1 MLIEL
6 KSINFKY
13 ICKAIDYIYCY
24 NQKII
29 LKKRRMKN
37 KSRNFLFAVFAIML
51 SGWAQNSVAQNA
63 NAEEIYPGIEFKMN
77 KVQEPKIPN
86 NSVNIKDF
94 GAVNGGYV
102 LNTKA
107 FADAIDAVS
116 KKGGGKVIIPA
127 GIWLTGPIILKSN
140 LELHAERGAL
150 IKFSPDKSL
159 YPLVETSFEGL
170 NTWRCI
176 SPIYGKNLEN
186 VAFTGSGVWDGS
198 GEVWRQV
205 KKAKLTESQW
215 KKFVASGGV
224 VNESK
229 TSWYPSEV
237 FMNASEGADQ
247 NVRLDLKTKED
258 FEKIH
263 DFLRPVLVSIQNS
276 KRVLFDGPVF
286 QNSPAWN
293 IHPLMIEDLIVRNVT
308 VRNPWFS
315 QNGDGLDVES
325 CKNVLVENSSFDV
338 GDDAI
343 CIKSGKDKDGR
354 DRKKPCENIII
365 RNNIVY
371 HGHGG
376 VTVGSEMSSGV
387 KNMHVSNCSFMGTD
401 VGLRF
406 KSNRGRGG
414 VVENI
419 FISDIYMTDI
429 PSQAISFDLYYGGKS
444 IAETLEEG
452 GAKIANKALPVDEK
466 TPQFKNISMNN
477 ITIAGAQQAVF
488 LQGLPEMNLENIS
501 ISNLIAKAD
510 KGVTI
515 IDGNGIKISDAKFDI
530 KDSNVFTI
538 YNVKN
543 SSLKNVEIN
552 STSPK
557 AVTINGEG
565 CQNIDLTSSSN
576 LSKKIFIGETVPKKA
591 VKL

>member
-1 MLIEL
+1 M
-6 KSINFKY
+6 KTKQIN
-13 ICKAIDYIYCY
+13 
-24 NQKII
+24 
-29 LKKRRMKN
+29 L
-37 KSRNFLFAVFAIML
+37 LGLLAVFLATCFSQDI
-51 SGWAQNSVAQNA
+51 SAQKSKSNETYA
-63 NAEEIYPGIEFKMN
+63 GIEFKMS

-116 KKGGGKVIIPA
+116 KKGGGKVVIPP

-140 LELHAERGAL
+140 IELHAETGAL

-159 YPLVETSFEGL
+159 YPIIETSFEGL

-186 VAFTGSGVWDGS
+186 IAFTGSGVWDGS

-205 KKAKLTESQW
+205 KKSKLTDSQW

-224 VNESK
+224 LNEK
-229 TSWYPSEV
+229 KDSWYPSET
-237 FMNASEGADQ
+237 FMKAAVGADQ
-247 NVRLDLKTKED
+247 NVRLDLKTKEE
-258 FEKIH
+258 FEAIH
-263 DFLRPVLVSIQNS
+263 DFLRPVMVSIQNS

-308 VRNPWFS
+308 VRNPWYS

-325 CKNVLVENSSFDV
+325 CKNVLIENSSFDV

-354 DRKKPCENIII
+354 ERGVPCENIIV

-376 VTVGSEMSSGV
+376 VTVGSEMSGGV
-387 KNMHVSNCSFMGTD
+387 KNLHVSNCTFMGTD

-414 VVENI
+414 IVENI

-444 IAETLEEG
+444 IAETLAEG
-452 GAKIANKALPVDEK
+452 GNKINTKAMPVNEE
-466 TPQFKNISMNN
+466 TPQFKNISIKN
-477 ITIAGAQQAVF
+477 ITISGAYQAVF
-488 LQGLPEMNLENIS
+488 LQGLPEMNLENIE
-501 ISNLIAKAD
+501 ISNLIAKAE
-510 KGVTI
+510 KGFSI
-515 IDGNGIKISDAKFDI
+515 IDANGIKVTNAKLDI
-530 KDSNVFTI
+530 QDLTVFQI
-538 YNVKN
+538 YNGKN
-543 SSLKNVEIN
+543 MTLKDVQFS

-557 AVTINGEG
+557 AVTIDGAASEK
-565 CQNIDLTSSSN
+565 IELVSSKETDY
-576 LSKKIFIGETVPKKA
+576 SKKTTIGETVAKGA

>member
-1 MLIEL
+1 
-6 KSINFKY
+6 
-13 ICKAIDYIYCY
+13 
-24 NQKII
+24 
-29 LKKRRMKN
+29 MKN
-37 KSRNFLFAVFAIML
+37 KSRNFLLAAFTIML
-51 SGWAQNSVAQNA
+51 SVWSQNSTAQNA

-77 KVQEPKIPN
+77 KIQEPKIPN
-86 NSVNIKDF
+86 NVVNIKDF
-94 GAVNGGYV
+94 GAVNGGQV

-186 VAFTGSGVWDGS
+186 VAFTGNGVWDGS

-466 TPQFKNISMNN
+466 TPQFKNISMKN

-543 SSLKNVEIN
+543 SALKNVEIN

-557 AVTINGEG
+557 AISINGEG

>member
-1 MLIEL
+1 MKTITTNLFRILLAVLITCSSENMAAQ
-6 KSINFKY
+6 KS
-13 ICKAIDYIYCY
+13 
-24 NQKII
+24 
-29 LKKRRMKN
+29 
-37 KSRNFLFAVFAIML
+37 KSNETY
-51 SGWAQNSVAQNA
+51 QN
-63 NAEEIYPGIEFKMN
+63 IEFKMD
-77 KVQEPKIPN
+77 KVKEPLIPKN
-86 NSVNIKDF
+86 TVNIKDF

-116 KKGGGKVIIPA
+116 KKGGGKVVIPP

-140 LELHAERGAL
+140 LELHAETGAL
-150 IKFSPDKSL
+150 IKFSTDKSL

-186 VAFTGSGVWDGS
+186 IAFTGKGVWDGS

-205 KKAKLTESQW
+205 KKSKLTESQW

-224 VNESK
+224 LNEK
-229 TSWYPSEV
+229 KESWYPSET
-237 FMNASEGADQ
+237 FMKASIGADQ
-247 NVRLDLKTKED
+247 NVRLDLKTKEE
-258 FEKIH
+258 FEAIH

-276 KRVLFDGPVF
+276 KRVMFDGPVF

-325 CKNVLVENSSFDV
+325 CKNVIVENSSFDV

-354 DRKKPCENIII
+354 DRGIPCENIIVK
-365 RNNIVY
+365 NNIVY

-376 VTVGSEMSSGV
+376 VTVGSEMSGGV
-387 KNMHVSNCSFMGTD
+387 KNLHVSNCSFMGTD

-419 FISDIYMTDI
+419 FISDIYM
-429 PSQAISFDLYYGGKS
+429 
-444 IAETLEEG
+444 
-452 GAKIANKALPVDEK
+452 
-466 TPQFKNISMNN
+466 
-477 ITIAGAQQAVF
+477 
-488 LQGLPEMNLENIS
+488 GLHPTRGS
-501 ISNLIAKAD
+501 ARDCAA
-510 KGVTI
+510 T
-515 IDGNGIKISDAKFDI
+515 
-530 KDSNVFTI
+530 
-538 YNVKN
+538 
-543 SSLKNVEIN
+543 
-552 STSPK
+552 
-557 AVTINGEG
+557 
-565 CQNIDLTSSSN
+565 
-576 LSKKIFIGETVPKKA
+576 
-591 VKL
+591 

>member
-1 MLIEL
+1 M
-6 KSINFKY
+6 
-13 ICKAIDYIYCY
+13 
-24 NQKII
+24 KI
-29 LKKRRMKN
+29 
-37 KSRNFLFAVFAIML
+37 KSRNLLFIAFAVMIL
-51 SGWAQNSVAQNA
+51 SSPEISVAQNSNSDA
-63 NAEEIYPGIEFKMN
+63 TYEGIEFKMAIV
-77 KVQEPKIPN
+77 KEPVIPN

-94 GAVNGGYV
+94 GAVNGGQV
-102 LNTKA
+102 LNTEA
-107 FADAIDAVS
+107 FAKAIEAIT
-116 KKGGGKVIIPA
+116 KQGGGKVIIPP

-140 LELHAERGAL
+140 LELHAQAGAL

-186 VAFTGSGVWDGS
+186 VAFTGKGVWDGS

-205 KKAKLTESQW
+205 KRNKLTESQW

-224 VNESK
+224 VNK
-229 TSWYPSEV
+229 TQTSWYPSEV

-258 FEKIH
+258 FEPIH

-293 IHPLMIEDLIVRNVT
+293 LHPLMIEDLIVRNVS

-354 DRKKPCENIII
+354 DRKVPCENIII

-419 FISDIYMTDI
+419 FISDIFMTDI

-452 GAKIANKALPVDEK
+452 GTPVSNKMLPVDEK
-466 TPQFKNISMNN
+466 TPQFKNILMKN
-477 ITIAGAQQAVF
+477 ITISGAAQAVF
-488 LQGLPEMNLENIS
+488 LQGLPEMNLENIE
-501 ISNLIAKAD
+501 ISNLKAKAD
-510 KGVTI
+510 KGFTI
-515 IDGNGIKISDAKFDI
+515 IDANGIKITNADLDI
-530 KDSNVFTI
+530 KDSTVFTI
-538 YNVKN
+538 FNTKN
-543 SSLKNVEIN
+543 MSLKNVEFN

-557 AVTINGEG
+557 AVS
-565 CQNIDLTSSSN
+565 IDGPICEKIELVSSPTTDF
-576 LSKKIFIGETVPKKA
+576 SKRTLIGKAVAKKA

>member
-1 MLIEL
+1 
-6 KSINFKY
+6 
-13 ICKAIDYIYCY
+13 
-24 NQKII
+24 
-29 LKKRRMKN
+29 MKN
-37 KSRNFLFAVFAIML
+37 KLRNLLFAAFVVML
-51 SGWAQNSVAQNA
+51 SSWSQNSVAQNSNSNA
-63 NAEEIYPGIEFKMN
+63 NYEGIEFKMAIV
-77 KVQEPKIPN
+77 KEPVIPN

-94 GAVNGGYV
+94 GAVSGGDV
-102 LNTKA
+102 LNTEA
-107 FADAIDAVS
+107 FAKAIEAVS
-116 KKGGGKVIIPA
+116 KKGGGKVIIPP

-140 LELHAERGAL
+140 LELHAQTGAL

-176 SPIYGKNLEN
+176 SPLYGKNLEN
-186 VAFTGSGVWDGS
+186 VAFTGKGVWDGS

-205 KKAKLTESQW
+205 KKSKMTESQW
-215 KKFVASGGV
+215 KKVIASGGV
-224 VNESK
+224 LNESK

-237 FMNASEGADQ
+237 FMNASKGADQ

-293 IHPLMIEDLIVRNVT
+293 IHPLMVEDLIVRNVS

-343 CIKSGKDKDGR
+343 CIKSGKDQDGR
-354 DRKKPCENIII
+354 DRAVPCENIII

-387 KNMHVSNCSFMGTD
+387 KNMHVSNCTFMGTD

-419 FISDIYMTDI
+419 FISDIFMTDI
-429 PSQAISFDLYYGGKS
+429 PSQAISFNLYYGGKS

-452 GAKIANKALPVDEK
+452 GTPVVNKSVPVDEK
-466 TPQFKNISMNN
+466 TPQFKNISMKN
-477 ITIAGAQQAVF
+477 ITIAGANQAVF
-488 LQGLPEMNLENIS
+488 LQGLPEMNLENIE
-501 ISNLIAKAD
+501 ITNLKAKAD
-510 KGVTI
+510 KGFTI
-515 IDGNGIKISDAKFDI
+515 VDANGIKITNATLDI
-530 KDSNVFTI
+530 KDSAIFDVF
-538 YNVKN
+538 NVKN
-543 SSLKNVEIN
+543 MSVKNVDFN

-557 AVTINGEG
+557 AISINGEASAK
-565 CQNIDLTSSSN
+565 IELISSANTN
-576 LSKKIFIGETVPKKA
+576 LSKKTFIGKSVPKGA
-591 VKL
+591 VKF

>member
-1 MLIEL
+1 MAAQ
-6 KSINFKY
+6 KS
-13 ICKAIDYIYCY
+13 
-24 NQKII
+24 
-29 LKKRRMKN
+29 
-37 KSRNFLFAVFAIML
+37 KSNETY
-51 SGWAQNSVAQNA
+51 QN
-63 NAEEIYPGIEFKMN
+63 IEFKMD
-77 KVQEPKIPN
+77 KVKEPLIPKN
-86 NSVNIKDF
+86 TVNIKDF

-116 KKGGGKVIIPA
+116 KKGGGKVVIPP

-140 LELHAERGAL
+140 LELHAETGAL
-150 IKFSPDKSL
+150 IKFSTDKSL

-186 VAFTGSGVWDGS
+186 IAFTGKGVWDGS

-205 KKAKLTESQW
+205 KKSKLTESQW

-224 VNESK
+224 LNEK
-229 TSWYPSEV
+229 KESWYPSET
-237 FMNASEGADQ
+237 FMKASIGADQ
-247 NVRLDLKTKED
+247 NVRLDLKTKEE
-258 FEKIH
+258 FEAIH

-276 KRVLFDGPVF
+276 KRVMFDGPVF

-325 CKNVLVENSSFDV
+325 CKNVIVENSSFDV

-354 DRKKPCENIII
+354 DRGIPCENIIVK
-365 RNNIVY
+365 NNIVY

-376 VTVGSEMSSGV
+376 VTVGSEMSGGV
-387 KNMHVSNCSFMGTD
+387 KNLHVSNCSFMGTD

-444 IAETLEEG
+444 IAETLAEG
-452 GAKIANKALPVDEK
+452 GNTVSSKKVPVDEK
-466 TPQFKNISMNN
+466 TPQFKNISIKNV
-477 ITIAGAQQAVF
+477 TIAGAQQAVF
-488 LQGLPEMNLENIS
+488 LQGLPEMNLENIE
-501 ISNLIAKAD
+501 ITNLIAKAE
-510 KGVTI
+510 KGFSI
-515 IDGNGIKISDAKFDI
+515 IDANGIKITNAKLDI
-530 KDSNVFTI
+530 TTPNVIDI
-538 YNVKN
+538 YNGKN
-543 SSLKNVEIN
+543 ISLKNIEFN
-552 STSPK
+552 SASSK
-557 AVTINGEG
+557 AVTINGESTE
-565 CQNIDLTSSSN
+565 NVELVSSAN
-576 LSKKIFIGETVPKKA
+576 LDFSKKTTIGETVPKSA

>member
-1 MLIEL
+1 M
-6 KSINFKY
+6 KTKTINLL
-13 ICKAIDYIYCY
+13 CLALTVLMTSCS
-24 NQKII
+24 
-29 LKKRRMKN
+29 KN
-37 KSRNFLFAVFAIML
+37 IV
-51 SGWAQNSVAQNA
+51 AQNSKTN
-63 NAEEIYPGIEFKMN
+63 ETYKGIEFKMAIV
-77 KVQEPKIPN
+77 KEPIIPN
-86 NSVNIKDF
+86 NTVNIKDF
-94 GAVNGGYV
+94 GAVNGGTV

-107 FADAIDAVS
+107 FADAIAAVS
-116 KKGGGKVIIPA
+116 KKGGGKVIIPP

-140 LELHAERGAL
+140 LELHAETGAL

-176 SPIYGKNLEN
+176 SPIYGKNIEN
-186 VAFTGSGVWDGS
+186 VAFTGKGVWDGS

-205 KKAKLTESQW
+205 KKSKLTESQW

-224 VNESK
+224 LNDK
-229 TSWYPSEV
+229 KDSWYPSET
-237 FMNASEGADQ
+237 FMKASVGADQ

-258 FEKIH
+258 FEAIH

-293 IHPLMIEDLIVRNVT
+293 IHPLMIEDLIVRNIS

-315 QNGDGLDVES
+315 QNGDGIDVES

-354 DRKKPCENIII
+354 DRAIPCENIII

-419 FISDIYMTDI
+419 FISDIFMTDI

-444 IAETLEEG
+444 IAETLAEG
-452 GAKIANKALPVDEK
+452 GNTISTKIVPVNVE
-466 TPQFKNISMNN
+466 TPQFKNISIKN
-477 ITIAGAQQAVF
+477 ITIAGAYQAVF
-488 LQGLPEMNLENIS
+488 LQGLPEMNLQNIE

-510 KGVTI
+510 KGFSI
-515 IDGNGIKISDAKFDI
+515 IDANGIKLSNIKLDI
-530 KDSNVFTI
+530 KESNVFEI
-538 YNVKN
+538 YNGKN
-543 SSLKNVEIN
+543 MSLKNIEFN
-552 STSPK
+552 STDPK
-557 AVTINGEG
+557 SVTINGAACEK
-565 CQNIDLTSSSN
+565 IELSSTTK
-576 LSKKIFIGETVPKKA
+576 LDFSKTTFIGDTVPKGA

>member
-1 MLIEL
+1 MKT
-6 KSINFKY
+6 KSISIVLITLAVLMTSCSKN
-13 ICKAIDYIYCY
+13 IVV
-24 NQKII
+24 NQSESNENY
-29 LKKRRMKN
+29 KN
-37 KSRNFLFAVFAIML
+37 
-51 SGWAQNSVAQNA
+51 
-63 NAEEIYPGIEFKMN
+63 IEFKMA
-77 KVQEPKIPN
+77 KVKEPVIPKN
-86 NSVNIKDF
+86 TVNLKDF

-140 LELHAERGAL
+140 LELHAETGAL
-150 IKFSPDKSL
+150 IKFSTNKDL
-159 YPLVETSFEGL
+159 YPIIETSFEGL

-186 VAFTGSGVWDGS
+186 IAFTGNGVWDGS
-198 GEVWRQV
+198 GEAWRQV
-205 KKAKLTESQW
+205 KKGKLTDEQW
-215 KKFVASGGV
+215 KKFVNSGGV
-224 VNESK
+224 LNDK
-229 TSWYPSEV
+229 KNSWYPSEQYL
-237 FMNASEGADQ
+237 NATKTADQ
-247 NVRLDLKTKED
+247 NVRLDLKTKEE
-258 FEKIH
+258 FEAIR
-263 DFLRPVLVSIQNS
+263 DFLRPVMVSIQNS

-293 IHPLMIEDLIVRNVT
+293 IHPLMIEDLIVRNVS

-354 DRKKPCENIII
+354 DRGVTCENIIV

-376 VTVGSEMSSGV
+376 VTVGSEMSGGV
-387 KNMHVSNCSFMGTD
+387 KNLHVSNCTFMGTD

-414 VVENI
+414 IVENI
-419 FISDIYMTDI
+419 FISDIFMTDI

-444 IAETLEEG
+444 IAETLAEG
-452 GAKIANKALPVDEK
+452 GNKVSTETAPVTDE
-466 TPQFKNISMNN
+466 TPQFKNISIKN
-477 ITIAGAQQAVF
+477 ITIAGAYQAVF
-488 LQGLPEMNLENIS
+488 LQGLPEMNLQNIE
-501 ISNLIAKAD
+501 ISNLIGTAD
-510 KGVTI
+510 KGFSI
-515 IDGNGIKISDAKFDI
+515 IDANGIKLSNIKLDIKEPNVFDI
-530 KDSNVFTI
+530 
-538 YNVKN
+538 YNGKN
-543 SSLKNVEIN
+543 MTLKNIEFN
-552 STSPK
+552 STSSK
-557 AVTINGEG
+557 AVTINGAACE
-565 CQNIDLTSSSN
+565 NIELISSP
-576 LSKKIFIGETVPKKA
+576 KIDFSQKTTINETVPKGA